1 MRPRTSRPE
10 SLLLA
15 LLAGLL
21 SLLPACAGAA
31 PSAAPSAAPE
41 ASVRPGINANYL
53 DPALDVDEW
62 IARFEGESREI
73 FVQRSALAAAVHLKP
88 GDDVADVGA
97 GTGLFLDPFAAAV
110 GTAGKVYAVDISPV
124 FIEHLGVRARELD
137 LPQVV
142 AHLCREDSVDL
153 PARSLDKAFIC
164 DTYHHFEYP
173 RSTMGSLHEALRK
186 GGEVVIVDFERVP
199 GVSRDWVLEHV
210 RCGKE
215 QVIDEV
221 TSFGF
226 ELVEEVPIAGLSENY
241 VLRFAKR

>member
-1 MRPRTSRPE
+1 MRPRTRRPE

-15 LLAGLL
+15 GLL
-21 SLLPACAGAA
+21 CLLPACAGAA
-31 PSAAPSAAPE
+31 PSAPPE

-62 IARFEGESREI
+62 VARFEGESREI
-73 FVQRSALAAAVHLKP
+73 FVQRLALAAAVHLQP

-97 GTGLFLDPFAAAV
+97 GTGLFLDPFASAV
-110 GTAGKVYAVDISPV
+110 GTEGKVYAVDISPV
-124 FIEHLGVRARELD
+124 FIEHLEVRARELD

-153 PARSLDKAFIC
+153 PAGALDKAFIC

-173 RSTMGSLHEALRK
+173 RSTMASLHKALRK
-186 GGEVVIVDFERVP
+186 GGEVVIVDFERIP

-215 QVIDEV
+215 QVIGEV
-221 TSFGF
+221 TGFGF
-226 ELVEEVPIAGLSENY
+226 ELVEQVPVAGLAENY

>member
-1 MRPRTSRPE
+1 MRSRPSRPA
-10 SLLLA
+10 SL

-21 SLLPACAGAA
+21 SLPTACAGAA
-31 PSAAPSAAPE
+31 PSAPPE
-41 ASVRPGINANYL
+41 ASVRPGINANFL

-62 IARFEGESREI
+62 VARFEGESREI
-73 FVQRSALAAAVHLKP
+73 FTQRLALAAALHLRP

-97 GTGLFLDPFAAAV
+97 GTGLFLDPFASAV
-110 GTAGKVYAVDISPV
+110 GTEGKVYAVDISPV
-124 FIEHLGVRARELD
+124 FIQHLGVRARELD

-142 AHLCREDSVDL
+142 PHLCREDSVDL

-173 RSTMGSLHEALRK
+173 RSTMASLHEALRK

-210 RCGKE
+210 RCGK
-215 QVIDEV
+215 QVVIDEV

-226 ELVEEVPIAGLSENY
+226 ELVEEVPVAGLSENY